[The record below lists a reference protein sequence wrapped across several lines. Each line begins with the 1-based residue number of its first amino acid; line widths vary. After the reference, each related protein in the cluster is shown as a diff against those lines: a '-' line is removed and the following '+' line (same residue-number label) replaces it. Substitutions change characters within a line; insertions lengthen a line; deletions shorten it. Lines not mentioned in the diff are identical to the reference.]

1 MSVAIVGSLGFDSIR
16 TPAGAVE
23 RELGGAAAHAALA
36 ASLFTEVELV
46 AAVGGDFGRWQYE
59 TLESHEIKTDE
70 ILRVAG
76 ERSFA
81 WSGGYDDELSLT
93 HSVRET
99 PTVLDSWRPW
109 LGLAA
114 RGADI
119 LLLSAMDPEVQQR
132 VRGQW
137 AGDGLVAV
145 DSKTSW
151 ITTKRPAL
159 IELISSADIV
169 FLNGREARA
178 LTGKPLVLEAA
189 YQVRAWGPRAVVLK
203 LAEHGYAVLHEDGYF
218 SVPCHALE
226 DIRDPTGTGSAFAGG
241 VLGYLDLVPENE
253 LNLALLRQ
261 AVSYGAAV
269 ASFCAEALGTRRL
282 TALTEFE
289 VMRRAADF
297 KPITHLESEP
307 VAAPEREAA
316 EPELSLVQ

>member
-1 MSVAIVGSLGFDSIR
+1 MSVAVVGSLGFDSVR
-16 TPAGAVE
+16 TPFGAVE
-23 RELGGAAAHAALA
+23 RELGGAAAHAAMA

-46 AAVGGDFGRWQYE
+46 AAVGDDFGRRQYE
-59 TLESHEIKTDE
+59 ALERHGIETGEIV
-70 ILRVAG
+70 RVAG

-81 WSGGYDDELSLT
+81 WSGGYDGELSLT
-93 HSVRET
+93 DSVRET

-114 RGADI
+114 RSADI
-119 LLLSAMDPEVQQR
+119 LLLSAMDPEAQQR
-132 VRGQW
+132 VREQW
-137 AGDGLVAV
+137 HGDGLVAV

-151 ITTKRPAL
+151 INTNRRAVIDL
-159 IELISSADIV
+159 IRSADIV

-189 YQVRAWGPRAVVLK
+189 YKVRAWGPKAVVLK
-203 LAEHGYAVLHEDGYF
+203 LGEHGYAVLHEDGYF
-218 SVPCHALE
+218 SVPCHPLE
-226 DIRDPTGTGSAFAGG
+226 DVRDPTGTGSALAGG

-253 LNLALLRQ
+253 LSLELLRQ

-269 ASFCAEALGTRRL
+269 ASFCSEALGARRL

-297 KPITHLESEP
+297 NPVTHLEHEP
-307 VAAPEREAA
+307 VA
-316 EPELSLVQ
+316 